1 MKFKVVTLFPENLR
15 LSLDY
20 GVIGK
25 AQKEKIIEIE
35 YINPRNYC
43 ENNKRSVDD
52 KPYGGGPGMVIKAK
66 PLLGAI
72 EYAKKGVPENCPV
85 VFLSPQGALFD
96 QKQARVFSKLND
108 LILVSGRYEGI
119 DERVINATVNAIEIS
134 IGNFV
139 LSGGEIAASAIIDA
153 VARLIPGTLGD
164 ELSALQDSFTESSSP
179 NVPGINLATASII
192 ADAAI
197 SPPLSTKFPI
207 DISIALTV
215 ALMTLSSMPSYLPE
229 TRIKSF
235 NFENTLACFWSN
247 KAPCGDKKTTG
258 QFSGTPF
265 LAYSIAPRSGLA
277 FITMPGPP
285 P

>member
-1 MKFKVVTLFPENLR
+1 MKFKVVTLFPENLS

-52 KPYGGGPGMVIKAK
+52 KPYGGGPGMVIKAE

-72 EYAKKGVPENCPV
+72 EYAKQGVPENCPV

-96 QKQARVFSKLND
+96 QKQARAFSKLND

-119 DERVINATVNAIEIS
+119 DERVIDITVNAIEIS

-153 VARLIPGTLGD
+153 VSRLIPGTLGD
-164 ELSALQDSFTESSSP
+164 ELSALQDSFTDDLLDYPHYTRPEALENIS
-179 NVPGINLATASII
+179 VPKVLVSGDHNAINRWRLKQALGRTFERRPDLIETKE
-192 ADAAI
+192 
-197 SPPLSTKFPI
+197 LSDDEEKLLQEYQEEI
-207 DISIALTV
+207 
-215 ALMTLSSMPSYLPE
+215 E
-229 TRIKSF
+229 NKS
-235 NFENTLACFWSN
+235 
-247 KAPCGDKKTTG
+247 
-258 QFSGTPF
+258 
-265 LAYSIAPRSGLA
+265 
-277 FITMPGPP
+277 
-285 P
+285 